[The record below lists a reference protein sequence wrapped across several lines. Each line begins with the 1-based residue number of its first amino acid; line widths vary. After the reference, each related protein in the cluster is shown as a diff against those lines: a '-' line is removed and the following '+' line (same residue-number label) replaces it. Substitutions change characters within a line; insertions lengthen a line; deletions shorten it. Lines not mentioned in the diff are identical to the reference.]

1 MSSNQVHPSE
11 PNLSALE
18 PDASVPTASH
28 LLPARFCSL
37 FTAQRVD
44 SRAKLPGVAYRLQTQ
59 QRTGTA
65 TARTLH
71 DTILNMANRHSRYQL
86 LMNFRLH
93 GSRFAAGLSVLFHLA
108 CIGIFIVNLALL
120 YKETTGNNSA
130 SIGASTFCSTKCQN
144 SGICTVFED
153 LPGATKGSSSSSNAS
168 STRPP
173 DKCSCLPGFYG
184 DSCEMDLRS
193 VETKYTG
200 YTFSTQAFKL
210 IYEHALVYMVFITAC
225 LCMLILSFMRG
236 VQTALAIDGTGST
249 LPSLCFCNIWSGTIK
264 RTQPLFGSVRYY
276 GFASARAS
284 VDSYVAAAAA
294 PQNIPHAVELDFGAF
309 SHILAARYGCS
320 VFQEQLSPTES
331 ALNAFPSASEIDV
344 LQVMFENA
352 PEGHPPPLPCHIHLP
367 FFPPSP
373 FHPPSTLPLL
383 HTGTFMVSYKW
394 GGWSQ
399 SVARSFFH
407 LLPGVWLDMQN
418 LLPGQVVTTACARAA
433 SQATV
438 VFVFLSRNYVS
449 RKNCM

>member
-37 FTAQRVD
+37 FTARRID
-44 SRAKLPGVAYRLQTQ
+44 SRAKLPGVAYRLQAK

-65 TARTLH
+65 AARTLH
-71 DTILNMANRHSRYQL
+71 DTILNMAKRHSRYQL
-86 LMNFRLH
+86 LMSFRLH
-93 GSRFAAGLSVLFHLA
+93 GSRFAAALSVLFHLA

-120 YKETTGNNSA
+120 YKETTGNNSV

-153 LPGATKGSSSSSNAS
+153 LPGATKGSSNAS

-184 DSCEMDLRS
+184 DNCETDLRS
-193 VETKYTG
+193 AETKSTG

-225 LCMLILSFMRG
+225 LSMLILSFMRG
-236 VQTALAIDGTGST
+236 VQTALAIDGT
-249 LPSLCFCNIWSGTIK
+249 IK
-264 RTQPLFGSVRYY
+264 RTQPVLGSVRYY
-276 GFASARAS
+276 GFAGGKAS

-352 PEGHPPPLPCHIHLP
+352 PEGRHSPPPLSHSSPIFPAIALSSPVNSSSSPHRHIHGLIQVGWMEP
-367 FFPPSP
+367 IRRALLFPSP
-373 FHPPSTLPLL
+373 ARRLARHAESAAWA
-383 HTGTFMVSYKW
+383 G
-394 GGWSQ
+394 
-399 SVARSFFH
+399 VANNFLNFTT
-407 LLPGVWLDMQN
+407 QN
-418 LLPGQVVTTACARAA
+418 
-433 SQATV
+433 
-438 VFVFLSRNYVS
+438 
-449 RKNCM
+449 